1 MKPSGYR
8 TLFGFD
14 DFGLKT
20 MGDGF
25 AEFRPQNSEGV
36 LGWHMTSLESLRHGK
51 AFFME
56 GSWMFSVQY

>member
-8 TLFGFD
+8 TLVGFD

-25 AEFRPQNSEGV
+25 AEEFRRGV

-51 AFFME
+51 AFFMK

>member
-8 TLFGFD
+8 TLVGFD

-25 AEFRPQNSEGV
+25 AEFRRGGGGGGGRMAHDIFRE
-36 LGWHMTSLESLRHGK
+36 L
-51 AFFME
+51 A
-56 GSWMFSVQY
+56 SW